1 MSTIISPSP
10 EVPELEPLPYPGIL
24 GSLFRMT
31 VDQYERLVETGV
43 LDGQPIELIN
53 GLLVRKMGKKPP
65 HVIACEATRDELL
78 PLIPPGWRLTI
89 EAPIR
94 IPDFD
99 EPEPDLAIVR
109 GTRNQ
114 YEDHHPGPADVG
126 LLIEVAETTLD
137 QDRGEKQLAYA
148 RGRVPT
154 YWIVNLVD
162 RQLEIYTR
170 PTRTGY
176 RNRRVLAPNEHVSVM
191 IGRREIGQIALAAIL
206 PRDRAA
212 PGTGLVRNL

>member
-1 MSTIISPSP
+1 MSLTMTRPSV
-10 EVPELEPLPYPGIL
+10 VPELESVPSAGIL
-24 GSLFRMT
+24 SSLYRMT

-43 LDGQPIELIN
+43 LDGQPIELIH
-53 GLLVRKMGKKPP
+53 GLLVRKMGKKPT
-65 HVIACEATRDELL
+65 HVIACEAMRDELL
-78 PLIPPGWRLTI
+78 PLIPRGWRLTI

-99 EPEPDLAIVR
+99 EPEPDLGIVR
-109 GTRNQ
+109 GTRDQ

-148 RGRVPT
+148 RGQVPI

-162 RQLEIYTR
+162 RQLEVYTS
-170 PTRTGY
+170 PTSSGY
-176 RNRRVLAPNEHVSVM
+176 RKRQVLASHEHVAVM
-191 IGRREIGQIALAAIL
+191 IGRKVIGRIAVSALL
-206 PRDRAA
+206 PRVRAA
-212 PGTGLVRNL
+212 RGTGREKKL